1 MNPKTCRAKDAFTG
15 APVEI
20 RFNADI
26 HSVATA
32 EGAPE
37 LYVSPG
43 WVDVQV
49 NGYAG
54 ADYNNPAVS
63 EEEIARS
70 IQALFRTGVSRFY
83 ATVITN
89 SPENMT
95 GCLANLAKAK
105 ETLRG
110 GAAMEGFHVEGPHIS
125 PEDGPRGAHPKQWVR
140 PPDAGEFRRW
150 QEAARG
156 QIRMVTLAP
165 EWPQAPRYIEM
176 LVKEGVVAAIGHTGA
191 DAARIQDA
199 VRAGATM
206 STHLGNGAH
215 AVLRRHPNYIW
226 EQLAEDRLMA
236 SFIVDGVHL
245 PAAFVKAAVR
255 AKGIGRS
262 VLVTDAA
269 APSGC
274 APGRYRVGEIEV
286 ELTKDNR
293 IVLAGEAR
301 LAASALSMDRGIEN
315 LMRLAGLTL
324 GDAVRLATVNA
335 ARAGR
340 LAGRQQGLAA
350 GERADFTLFRF
361 DPQSLSI
368 RVEATYV
375 GGERVFG

>member
-1 MNPKTCRAKDAFTG
+1 
-15 APVEI
+15 
-20 RFNADI
+20 
-26 HSVATA
+26 
-32 EGAPE
+32 
-37 LYVSPG
+37 
-43 WVDVQV
+43 
-49 NGYAG
+49 
-54 ADYNNPAVS
+54 
-63 EEEIARS
+63 
-70 IQALFRTGVSRFY
+70 
-83 ATVITN
+83 
-89 SPENMT
+89 
-95 GCLANLAKAK
+95 
-105 ETLRG
+105 
-110 GAAMEGFHVEGPHIS
+110 
-125 PEDGPRGAHPKQWVR
+125 
-140 PPDAGEFRRW
+140 
-150 QEAARG
+150 
-156 QIRMVTLAP
+156 
-165 EWPQAPRYIEM
+165 
-176 LVKEGVVAAIGHTGA
+176 
-191 DAARIQDA
+191 
-199 VRAGATM
+199 
-206 STHLGNGAH
+206 
-215 AVLRRHPNYIW
+215 
-226 EQLAEDRLMA
+226 
-236 SFIVDGVHL
+236 
-245 PAAFVKAAVR
+245 VKAAVR